1 MGSSIK
7 SALRLF
13 ETFVLCA
20 ALASALACSRR
31 QADISA
37 TLDLKKA
44 ATYLDSREQWW
55 SQWVG
60 SSRDHGTFCISC
72 HTALPY
78 ALARPA
84 LRAAVGDQDASADER
99 ALIDNVTKRVRL
111 WKDTSP
117 YYSEEGYDPKTPE
130 SRGTESV
137 LNALILA
144 NYDAQRGHLSQD
156 TRTAFDN
163 MWALQRMAGDEKG
176 SWSWLQFDHE
186 PWEAK
191 NSVYYGAC
199 LAALA
204 ISTAPDDYAS
214 SPEIQSK
221 VGMLKNYLRGGN
233 HSQSVINRVFL
244 LWASTKM
251 AGLLSAEEQAVIVN
265 EVLSRQQS
273 DGGWRLAAITWN
285 WRTWSTR
292 SLINIWFREHGSP
305 LRGTSDGVATGL
317 IVYILQKAGV
327 PRENAGLQKG
337 LSWLKSSQTPEGF
350 WPASSINKQEHMSAN
365 TKLFMNDAATSFAV
379 LAITESDAMRLE
391 STSAR
396 KQGSTSPRAP

>member
-7 SALRLF
+7 SALRLL

-20 ALASALACSRR
+20 VLASALACSRR

-111 WKDTSP
+111 WKDSSP

-221 VGMLKNYLRGGN
+221 VGMLKNYLRRGEPFSVGDQSCFSPLGFDEDGRT
-233 HSQSVINRVFL
+233 SQCRR
-244 LWASTKM
+244 
-251 AGLLSAEEQAVIVN
+251 AGCDRRRGPKPTAV
-265 EVLSRQQS
+265 
-273 DGGWRLAAITWN
+273 GWRLEAGGDYVELADLEH
-285 WRTWSTR
+285 
-292 SLINIWFREHGSP
+292 SLA
-305 LRGTSDGVATGL
+305 DQ
-317 IVYILQKAGV
+317 YMV
-327 PRENAGLQKG
+327 PRGR
-337 LSWLKSSQTPEGF
+337 
-350 WPASSINKQEHMSAN
+350 
-365 TKLFMNDAATSFAV
+365 FAV
-379 LAITESDAMRLE
+379 KRNE
-391 STSAR
+391 
-396 KQGSTSPRAP
+396 